1 MGGIN
6 DIKAAFNKMAP
17 GIDLRAVRM
26 SYDEANQKQLLEF
39 DICGA
44 DGSKRTIKEELSMG
58 AGMRPL
64 LDVAMKVA
72 KALGADVTVAPEVP
86 PVPTTEIAQK
96 AAEGITKLFGDARIV
111 EDSPLEPIGHPEPVK
126 LSEQAIK
133 QIEHEGETYELAVDG
148 KPKSLFF

>member
-6 DIKAAFNKMAP
+6 DIKNAFSKMAP
-17 GIDLRAVRM
+17 GIDLRVVRM
-26 SYDEANQKQLLEF
+26 SYDEARKVQVLEF
-39 DICGA
+39 DVF
-44 DGSKRTIKEELSMG
+44 DGSYTVTHKEELPMG
-58 AGMRPL
+58 AGMRPM
-64 LDVAMKVA
+64 LDAAMKVA
-72 KALGADVTVAPEVP
+72 QALGAEVTVAPEVP

-96 AAEGITKLFGDARIV
+96 AAEGIAKLFGDAKIV

>member
-39 DICGA
+39 DISENGA
-44 DGSKRTIKEELSMG
+44 VRTVKEELSMG

-64 LDVAMKVA
+64 LDVAVKVA
-72 KALGADVTVAPEVP
+72 KMLGATVTEVPEVP

-96 AAEGITKLFGDARIV
+96 AAAGIAKLFGDARIV
-111 EDSPLEPIGHPEPVK
+111 EDSPLLPIGDPVPRK
-126 LSEQAIK
+126 LSEEAIK